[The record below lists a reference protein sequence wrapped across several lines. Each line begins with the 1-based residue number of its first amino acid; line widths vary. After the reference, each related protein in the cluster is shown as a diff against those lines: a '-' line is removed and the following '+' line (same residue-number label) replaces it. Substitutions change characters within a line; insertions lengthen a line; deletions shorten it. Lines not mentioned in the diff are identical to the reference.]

1 MSTSFNNPDHEEPGA
16 TSPITDGP
24 VQDSQSVEEQA
35 DHTEER
41 AGDDEEQAAHRE
53 EGEEPPPA
61 EEHD

>member
-1 MSTSFNNPDHEEPGA
+1 VTTSFNNPDHPEPGA

-24 VQDSQSVEEQA
+24 VQDSQSVEEE
-35 DHTEER
+35 HPE
-41 AGDDEEQAAHRE
+41 DEETQAHR